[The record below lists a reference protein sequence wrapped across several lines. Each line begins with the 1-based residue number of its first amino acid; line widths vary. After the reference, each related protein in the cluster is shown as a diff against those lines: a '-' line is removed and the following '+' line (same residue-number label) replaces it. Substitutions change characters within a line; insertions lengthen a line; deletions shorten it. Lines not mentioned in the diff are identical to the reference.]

1 MSEQNSMTDR
11 VIMWVLGS
19 ALFLSIGLLPNVLY
33 SVYLGTSDVHIRSYS
48 TVAIVLLLIFGASK
62 MRDRNS

>member
-1 MSEQNSMTDR
+1 MSEQTSMTDR

-19 ALFLSIGLLPNVLY
+19 ALFLSIGLLPNWLY
-33 SVYLGTSDVHIRSYS
+33 SVYMGTWDVHIRTYS

-62 MRDRNS
+62 MRANNN

>member
-1 MSEQNSMTDR
+1 MSEQTSMTDR

-19 ALFLSIGLLPNVLY
+19 ALFLSVGLLPNWLF
-33 SVYLGTSDVHIRSYS
+33 SVYMGTWDVHIRTYI

-62 MRDRNS
+62 MRANNN